1 MKARIRRLDP
11 SVPLPAYQTAASAGF
26 DIAAAESVRIESG
39 EVRLV
44 RTGLVV
50 QAPDGYFLALVVR
63 SSLPLKKGLTLAN
76 NIGVVD
82 ADYSGP
88 EDEIKVELLNLT
100 AVPVEVVKG
109 ERLVQGIFLPVR
121 QVEWQEIDRLE
132 GESRGGFGSSG
143 GYDPGEPR
151 DE

>member
-26 DIAAAESVRIESG
+26 DIAAAESVRIEPG

-50 QAPDGYFLALVVR
+50 EAPVGYFLALVVR
-63 SSLPLKKGLTLAN
+63 SSLPIKKGLTLAN
-76 NIGVVD
+76 NVGVVD
-82 ADYSGP
+82 ADYAGP

-100 AVPVEVVKG
+100 DAAVEVTRG

-121 QVEWQEIDRLE
+121 QVEWQEVDRLD
-132 GESRGGFGSSG
+132 GPSRGGFGSSG
-143 GYDPGEPR
+143 GYDTDGPER
-151 DE
+151 